1 MPKEHEEDFKSVK
14 KFNVFNTNNLWI
26 SLPAIQRVLG
36 ENTLDMEIIV
46 NPKQLDG
53 GVNVIQLETAVG
65 AAMKCFDNASGVN
78 VPRARSVVLLSLIF
92 VNFVLIRNVM
102 ILHCRFLPVKQ
113 TSDLLMVMSNLYT
126 LQQGSLV
133 MSPKVSSL
141 YSCQQNLAK
150 FHNTQRRPSP

>member
-1 MPKEHEEDFKSVK
+1 MDEFMDVK

-78 VPRARSVVLLSLIF
+78 VPRARWVVLLSLIIIIILF
-92 VNFVLIRNVM
+92 VNFVLI
-102 ILHCRFLPVKQ
+102 
-113 TSDLLMVMSNLYT
+113 
-126 LQQGSLV
+126 
-133 MSPKVSSL
+133 
-141 YSCQQNLAK
+141 
-150 FHNTQRRPSP
+150 